1 MKESNFKTDNFYL
14 KRNTF
19 DYIFFKKKIWI
30 FYNKKDQ
37 KKKMGT
43 NRSKL

>member
-19 DYIFFKKKIWI
+19 DYISFKKEILD
-30 FYNKKDQ
+30 F
-37 KKKMGT
+37 
-43 NRSKL
+43 L